1 MQLTAYEI
9 ALISGGFGITGA
21 LLGAL
26 ASYRFALRVAGVNF
40 ENAIRLAQLGAHK
53 EAANNLRAA
62 FAPHLAAVRLNQDIT
77 AVDLQRLLESGADSL
92 TVEMEKFRF
101 YVGPGDLP
109 AYNDACEKYQRIARI
124 RAMNYFDGFEGR
136 EPSRVFEEVVSAVLH
151 FATPNPTLQR
161 SYAAMKPPLA
171 R

>member
-26 ASYRFALRVAGVNF
+26 VSYRFALRVAGVNF
-40 ENAIRLAQLGAHK
+40 ENAIRLAQFGAHK

-62 FAPHLAAVRLNQDIT
+62 FAPHLSAVRLNQNKS
-77 AVDLQRLLESGADSL
+77 AVDLQRLLEPSVHSL

-101 YVGPGDLP
+101 YVSPESLS
-109 AYNDACEKYQRIARI
+109 AYDAACKKYQRIARI
-124 RAMNYFDGFEGR
+124 RAMNYFEGFEGR
-136 EPSRVFEEVVSAVLH
+136 EPFKVFEEVVSDVLH
-151 FATPNPTLQR
+151 FAPPNPAVQGTLR
-161 SYAAMKPPLA
+161 DKAAHRP
-171 R
+171 